1 MKIFFLDTTNIQNTE
16 SRVERLLYD
25 YIDFTHLICLHS
37 LFKSFPHFSSIDVKV
52 KVKVKVK
59 QYRYRLGVAQ
69 RVQEGEVPRFHD
81 NGTGWW

>member
-1 MKIFFLDTTNIQNTE
+1 LKIFVLAKTKILNTE

-25 YIDFTHLICLHS
+25 YIDFAHLIFLHS
-37 LFKSFPHFSSIDVKV
+37 LFKNFPHFSSIDVKV

-59 QYRYRLGVAQ
+59 QSHYRPGVAQ
-69 RVQEGEVPRFHD
+69 RVQKVEVPRFHD